1 MPIDVDPAF
10 KKTGDSA
17 RERQMWRTTGEHARR
32 RRKQRQIRRAIMAGG
47 GVLGLGLIAF
57 IGWMIFAPGDTT
69 QTDYAEDALSED
81 DDFTLVQADDA
92 QQDVAATNFTPVL
105 PADLQVDPMILR
117 IASESAENLTYLA
130 GPSGFLPARAGTE
143 GPERLVYLHEP
154 LVAAEQRLNLVL
166 PSSADDFALFQAQ
179 RSSGNAPA
187 AAPEPVAQPQ
197 APVEAGEVVAVDE
210 DSSWG
215 DLIATDEDALQA
227 EGAEAGAAVY
237 VETRIE
243 NTTSTVLALRESER
257 VALYDDTVTALQT
270 EHPLAQVLTSARFSE
285 EDAAAIERA
294 AEAQI
299 GTPENLPGGSI
310 VAVRFRPRETGP
322 ELIQMSVYGP
332 DGYIGTLVRL
342 GEGRYASGADPWFTE
357 NLMDRTGELVAKA
370 EQAKEVRLI
379 DAVYSTAIAN
389 GLPQTLVGQ
398 LILILSKDFDL
409 DRFASDEDKFTVL
422 YANQPG
428 PEGDGL
434 GRVLYVGIEGPSGKL
449 KCYVTESDNDAGFAC
464 FDLKNL
470 AAGGGGGGAGGMGGG
485 MVVPVKGVKTSGF
498 GPRHHP
504 ILKQVRNHN
513 GVDWAAPTGTPIVA
527 AMDGTVKYRG
537 PGGGYGNVIYLSHP
551 GGQETRYA
559 HMSKYGN
566 FQQGQAVKA
575 GDVIGYVGT
584 TGRSTGPHL
593 HFELMVNG
601 KFVDPLAQRAT
612 VAVAAVVSTG
622 GQEGSAAV
630 EALVNK
636 IIKVESAGN
645 ARAKNPLSTATG
657 LGQFIESTWLRMMR
671 DYRPDLARSM
681 SRAELLELRFD
692 PALSREMVRNL
703 AREGEAYLR
712 SRGHTITPGN
722 LYLCHFLGAGGAA
735 KALSA
740 PREAAVIDVMGAGVV
755 GANPFLRGK
764 TIGDLVAWSDRKM
777 QVKGSPVVSSG
788 SSAPAPVVRAVPKEV
803 KEFQE
808 TVDKILAEAA
818 KPKLVASEANDTE
831 TDDIETDAKKD

>member
-17 RERQMWRTTGEHARR
+17 RDRQLWRDTGENARR
-32 RRKQRQIRRAIMAGG
+32 RQRARQVRRMWIMGG
-47 GVLGLGLIAF
+47 GLAAVLVLAVV
-57 IGWMIFAPGDTT
+57 GWLVLRPGGED
-69 QTDYAEDALSED
+69 TDYAGDLSEE

-92 QQDVAATNFTPVL
+92 QQDVAAASFSPVL

-117 IASESAENLTYLA
+117 IASESAENLKYLP
-130 GPSGFLPARAGTE
+130 GPDGFEPERG
-143 GPERLVYLHEP
+143 GPPGPQRLVYLHEP

-179 RSSGNAPA
+179 RSSGNVAQP
-187 AAPEPVAQPQ
+187 APEPVAQPQ
-197 APVEAGEVVAVDE
+197 APVEAGEVVTVDE

-215 DLIATDEDALQA
+215 DLIASDGDAPA
-227 EGAEAGAAVY
+227 DSATPGAAVY

-257 VALYDDTVTALQT
+257 VALYDDTVTALQS
-270 EHPLAQVLTSARFSE
+270 ERPLVQVLTSANFSE
-285 EDAAAIERA
+285 SEAAAIERA
-294 AEAQI
+294 AETNI
-299 GTPENLPGGSI
+299 GTPETLPGGSI
-310 VAVRFRPRETGP
+310 VAVRFRPRDTGP

-357 NLMDRTGELVAKA
+357 NLMNRTGALVAQA
-370 EQAKEVRLI
+370 EKAKEVRLI
-379 DAVYSTAIAN
+379 DAVYTTAISN

-409 DRFASDEDKFTVL
+409 DRFASDGDKFTVL
-422 YANQPG
+422 YANDPG
-428 PEGDGL
+428 PMGDGL
-434 GRVLYVGIEGPSGKL
+434 GRVMYVGINGPSGDV
-449 KCYVTESDNDAGFAC
+449 KCYVTQSDNDAGFAC
-464 FDLKNL
+464 FNAKAL
-470 AAGGGGGGAGGMGGG
+470 ASGGGGGGGGGIGNG

-513 GVDWAAPTGTPIVA
+513 GVDWAAPTGTPISA
-527 AMDGTVKYRG
+527 AMDGTIKYRG
-537 PGGGYGNVIYLSHP
+537 PGGGYGNVIYISHA

-559 HMSKYGN
+559 HMSKYGD

-601 KFVDPLAQRAT
+601 TFVDPLTRGGAVSDAPV
-612 VAVAAVVSTG
+612 VAVSTG
-622 GQEGSAAV
+622 GQEGSQAV

-636 IIKVESAGN
+636 IIQVESAGN
-645 ARAKNPLSTATG
+645 ARAKNPLSSATG
-657 LGQFIESTWLRMMR
+657 LGQFIESTWIRMMN

-681 SRAELLELRFD
+681 GRAELLNLRFD
-692 PALSREMVRNL
+692 PALSTEMVRNL

-712 SRGHTITPGN
+712 ARGHAITPGN

-740 PREAAVIDVMGAGVV
+740 SRESMVIDVMGASVIS
-755 GANPFLRGK
+755 ANPFLSGK

-777 QVKGSPVVSSG
+777 TGKASKVSVG
-788 SSAPAPVVRAVPKEV
+788 TSAPAPVVAVVPAAV
-803 KEFQE
+803 KAFQSA
-808 TVDKILAEAA
+808 VDAILAEASGPA
-818 KPKLVASEANDTE
+818 EATQDAASDATVE
-831 TDDIETDAKKD
+831 TDGGDD

>member
-17 RERQMWRTTGEHARR
+17 RAREMWRTTGEHARQR
-32 RRKQRQIRRAIMAGG
+32 QRKRKQRRMILAGG
-47 GVLGLGLIAF
+47 GSLALLAMAATAWLIL
-57 IGWMIFAPGDTT
+57 APGDSH
-69 QTDYAEDALSED
+69 DHFEPELAEDTGD
-81 DDFTLVQADDA
+81 DDFTLVQSDGAEADF
-92 QQDVAATNFTPVL
+92 AATSFTPVL

-117 IASESAENLTYLA
+117 IAAEGSEHLTYIA
-130 GPSGFLPARAGTE
+130 GPSDFLPERI
-143 GPERLVYLHEP
+143 GPPGAQRLVYLEEA
-154 LVAAEQRLNLVL
+154 LVKAEARLNLVL

-179 RSSGNAPA
+179 RAAGNTPPSAPD
-187 AAPEPVAQPQ
+187 PVAPPQ

-210 DSSWG
+210 ASSWG

-227 EGAEAGAAVY
+227 EGAQEGAAVY

-257 VALYDDTVTALQT
+257 IALYDDTVTVLQT
-270 EHPLAQVLTSARFSE
+270 ERPLLSILTSAKFPKPE
-285 EDAAAIERA
+285 AEAITRA
-294 AEAQI
+294 AQSRLSV
-299 GTPENLPGGSI
+299 PETLPGGSI
-310 VAVRFRPRETGP
+310 VAIRFRPRDTGP

-332 DGYIGTLVRL
+332 GGYVGTLVRL
-342 GEGRYASGADPWFTE
+342 GAGRYDSGADPWFSE
-357 NLMDRTGELVAKA
+357 NLMDRSGDLAAKA

-389 GLPQTLVGQ
+389 GLSQTLVGQ

-409 DRFASDEDKFTVL
+409 DRFASDKDRFTVL

-428 PEGDGL
+428 PAGDGL
-434 GRVLYVGIEGPSGKL
+434 GRVLFVGIDGPSGTL

-464 FDLKNL
+464 FDTKAL
-470 AAGGGGGGAGGMGGG
+470 ARGGGGIGGG
-485 MVVPVKGVKTSGF
+485 GLVVPVKGVKTSGF

-504 ILKQVRNHN
+504 ILKQVRNHD
-513 GVDWAAPTGTPIVA
+513 GVDWAAPTGTPIMA
-527 AMDGTVKYRG
+527 AMDGRVKYAG
-537 PGGGYGNVIYLSHP
+537 PGGGYGNVIYVDH
-551 GGQETRYA
+551 GAGQETRYA
-559 HMSKYGN
+559 HMSKYGA
-566 FQQGQAVKA
+566 FKQGDRVNA

-593 HFELMVNG
+593 HFELRVNG
-601 KFVDPLAQRAT
+601 RPVDPLTFRAS
-612 VAVAAVVSTG
+612 VQAVVSTG
-622 GQEGSAAV
+622 GQPGSEAV

-681 SRAELLELRFD
+681 GRAELLNLRFD

-712 SRGHTITPGN
+712 SRGHTITAGN
-722 LYLCHFLGAGGAA
+722 LYLCHFLGAAGAA

-740 PREAAVIDVMGAGVV
+740 PREAQVLDVMGAGVV

-764 TIGDLVAWSDRKM
+764 SIGDLVAWSDRKM
-777 QVKGSPVVSSG
+777 RVRGSAPSVSS
-788 SSAPAPVVRAVPKEV
+788 AAPVPAVVPKAV
-803 KEFQE
+803 KVFQE
-808 TVDKILAEAA
+808 TVDKILEEAA
-818 KPKLVASEANDTE
+818 KPAVAAAPEDPADNANDSGDE
-831 TDDIETDAKKD
+831 NAD